1 MSNLWVTPEELEAS
15 SSSPYAYEACQT
27 ASFILWSLSG
37 RKYVGVKTITETY
50 EFPCSTT
57 PHYVRGI
64 VDMRE
69 HSREGS
75 PAMAQPYMYN
85 GEISNVITSGGCT
98 CGGTVNGQHVR
109 LRLRGRPVR
118 AVSKVVSG
126 GTTLDPDE
134 YQVVNS
140 SMLQA
145 APGAFV
151 SFNGVTV
158 TYTYGVDVPHAGRR
172 AARYLAMEFVK
183 GWSGDECELPDRVT
197 SVSRFGETMTILDN
211 QAFLDDMRT
220 GVYAVDLFLKAVNP
234 DKARKPARVFS
245 PDLPKAIRVTSNAE
259 ISAGPYDMLIT
270 PGEAFTWS
278 QNLGDING
286 QLLADADWSPQG
298 QISSWNGALLLDTT
312 SNHLSV
318 AGGVVT
324 LSLSAAET
332 GTINIG
338 GSGVWDL
345 YAFNTVD
352 GRTVVHVM
360 TSNVYLV

>member
-1 MSNLWVTPEELEAS
+1 MSNLWVTPEELES
-15 SSSPYAYEACQT
+15 LSSSPYAYEACQT
-27 ASFILWSLSG
+27 ASFVLWSLSG
-37 RKYVGVKTITETY
+37 RKYSGIRTITETY
-50 EFPCSTT
+50 EFPCSRT
-57 PHYVRGI
+57 PHYARGA
-64 VDMRE
+64 VDMRDISQE
-69 HSREGS
+69 EGAFFATPFMFNS
-75 PAMAQPYMYN
+75 GITN
-85 GEISNVITSGGCT
+85 LVTSGCD
-98 CGGTVNGQHVR
+98 CIGTVNGQHVR

-126 GTTLDPDE
+126 GRTLEPDE

-140 SMLQA
+140 SMLQT
-145 APGAFV
+145 APGAMV

-172 AARYLAMEFVK
+172 AARYLATEFVK
-183 GWSGDECELPDRVT
+183 GWAGDECALPDRVT

-245 PDLPKAIRVTSNAE
+245 PDLPKAIRVTANAE
-259 ISAGPYDMLIT
+259 ISAGPYDLLIT
-270 PGEAFTWS
+270 PGEAFTWT
-278 QNLGDING
+278 QNLADIG
-286 QLLADADWSPQG
+286 GTLLADADWSPQG
-298 QISSWNGALLLDTT
+298 QISSWNGALALDTT

-318 AGGVVT
+318 ASGAVT
-324 LSLSAAET
+324 LSLTAAET